1 MGVLQRGW
9 PASHALTHLHGLSLI
24 DLERNVM
31 FQGTKPDYLI
41 LTDATDDGDRVN
53 HHLSGVGAREGKG
66 RG

>member
-1 MGVLQRGW
+1 
-9 PASHALTHLHGLSLI
+9 
-24 DLERNVM
+24 M